1 MNRRNF
7 LKSIGAALVVPSVL
21 GRTSTTES
29 IDIPFIIDES
39 TMTATA
45 RAACDIRVGDCCMFA
60 DEKYNTVIPASSPI
74 SNLFIGVALGDCPKD
89 GVVTIDFSLEGIM
102 SHENIPRLL

>member
-60 DEKYNTVIPASSPI
+60 DEKYNTVIPASSPDKQ
-74 SNLFIGVALGDCPKD
+74 FIYWGSFRGLPERRGCNNRFFTRGNNEP
-89 GVVTIDFSLEGIM
+89 
-102 SHENIPRLL
+102 